1 MHKPLTKT
9 LVLSF
14 FLVGLILL
22 SSLLTY
28 NINAAT
34 TPKPW
39 PPVVGQQ
46 YPNLVLIDQNGKKF
60 KLSNFK
66 RKVIVIEPMGMN
78 CPACQAFSG
87 ANDIGAF
94 QGNAVQKDLISFKKM
109 VAKYIPSLRLPRKDV
124 VFIQLLLYDM
134 QMQAPKPEHA
144 AVWAK
149 HFGLSKKRQEI
160 VAVSTQDL
168 RGAASYN
175 LIPGFQVIDKKF
187 VLRSDS
193 TGHNPKEN
201 LYSTLLPTLLKVIKE

>member
-1 MHKPLTKT
+1 MFRKHTKK
-9 LVLSF
+9 LLF
-14 FLVGLILL
+14 PIFLLGLIIL
-22 SSLLTY
+22 SSLITH

-34 TPKPW
+34 SPKPW

-46 YPNLVLIDQNGKKF
+46 YPNLVLIDQDGKKF
-60 KLSNFK
+60 KLSDFK
-66 RKVIVIEPMGMN
+66 KKVIVIEPMGMN

-87 ANDIGAF
+87 ANDVGAF
-94 QGNAVQKDLISFKKM
+94 QGNAVQKGLISFKKM
-109 VAKYIPSLRLPRKDV
+109 VAKYIPSLKLPRKDV

-144 AVWAK
+144 AIWAK

-168 RGAASYN
+168 RGSASYN
-175 LIPGFQVIDKKF
+175 LIPGFQVIDKRF

-193 TGHNPKEN
+193 TGHHPKDN
-201 LYSTLLPTLLKVIKE
+201 LYNTLLPTLLKVIKE